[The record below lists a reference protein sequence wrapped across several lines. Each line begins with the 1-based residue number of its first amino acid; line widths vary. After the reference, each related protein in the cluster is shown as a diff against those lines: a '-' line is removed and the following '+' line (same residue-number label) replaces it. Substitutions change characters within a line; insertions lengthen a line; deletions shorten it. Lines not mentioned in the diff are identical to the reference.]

1 MSKKGTIAG
10 LSESFEVDSWVVKVS
25 GQSRDI
31 LFKKAI
37 GKEMLSRVVNQWSVI
52 FGGDAFF
59 QASILSVNKTWK
71 AVLGF

>member
-1 MSKKGTIAG
+1 MVLLFTETKLNSSFFREDNELGNCGNMSKKGTVAG

-37 GKEMLSRVVNQWSVI
+37 GKEMLSRVA
-52 FGGDAFF
+52 DRY
-59 QASILSVNKTWK
+59 
-71 AVLGF
+71 